1 MARSGDLRQR
11 VEHLAERTQGELLDA
26 SRQFA
31 DGITRETGR
40 LVPPISHDVQRAVDH
55 AFDFAERVLKGQ
67 RKMVNDLVKTLD
79 EESRRAAGRGR
90 RAVGGASKRAPA
102 KKAPARKAAAKKVPA
117 AKKAA
122 ATRVPTKRV
131 AGAKAAPRKS
141 VATKALPH

>member
-11 VEHLAERTQGELLDA
+11 IEHLAERTQDELLDA

-40 LVPPISHDVQRAVDH
+40 LVPPISQDVQRVVDH

-67 RKMVNDLVKTLD
+67 RKMVSDLVKTVN
-79 EESRRAAGRGR
+79 EESGRAAGRGR
-90 RAVGGASKRAPA
+90 RVVGGISKKAPA
-102 KKAPARKAAAKKVPA
+102 KKAAAKKAPAKKVPA

-122 ATRVPTKRV
+122 ATRVQTKRV
-131 AGAKAAPRKS
+131 AGAKSAPRKR
-141 VATKALPH
+141 VATKAVTQ